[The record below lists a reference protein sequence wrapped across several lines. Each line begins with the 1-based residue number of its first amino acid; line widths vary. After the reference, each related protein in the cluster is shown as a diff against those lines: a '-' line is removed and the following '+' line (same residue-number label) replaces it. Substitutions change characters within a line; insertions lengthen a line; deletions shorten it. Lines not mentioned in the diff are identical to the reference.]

1 MRGHLEFVKDHNVSF
16 SSDSCNFTRYESLD
30 LKQRILKSMDSL
42 HNLLIAS
49 SAFDNFLFSFCI
61 RQHIHFIHFIKVY
74 MGTLNWCYT
83 SSTAGSYSSF
93 VCSKDYEKRLQTLKL
108 FDQYVTSKL
117 FYKTRKHQCCSFFH
131 ELY

>member
-1 MRGHLEFVKDHNVSF
+1 MFLFHQILAILPGM
-16 SSDSCNFTRYESLD
+16 SLD

-83 SSTAGSYSSF
+83 SAQCPLLLAHTHPLFAQRII
-93 VCSKDYEKRLQTLKL
+93 KITKTLKL